1 MDLAKAAPTV
11 PDCQAAAAAAPPARP
26 AAYNTTLDHAPFE
39 TMEKYHPCPQAGIS
53 RSLMT
58 GDVKGAQ
65 VYRTIRDPLDPMC
78 LNKPYP
84 GVWLEGIVDKNQK
97 PSRTLQTNRQTSPL
111 DPNYI
116 LPSGP
121 SIMPSGEKMYWRAE
135 KLYNMCSNW
144 GQPQPTANTVT
155 YDVLRYSL
163 EKFGFYCTD
172 KEFERI
178 IQYADPFKIG
188 SVRLELDIPR
198 PLGFDVGYWGE
209 PANLG
214 QGGLVLEPVARYGRS
229 TVLWYKSY
237 T

>member
-11 PDCQAAAAAAPPARP
+11 PDCQAAAAAAAPPARP

-39 TMEKYHPCPQAGIS
+39 TMEKYYPCPQAGIS

-84 GVWLEGIVDKNQK
+84 GVWLEGIVDKSQK

-121 SIMPSGEKMYWRAE
+121 SIMPSGEKKFSDRTFNMMLATDDICGA
-135 KLYNMCSNW
+135 KPQPLYNKPCRCLHEGDPVEEIKGSKPKNGLGCGNW
-144 GQPQPTANTVT
+144 IIGDTTMT
-155 YDVLRYSL
+155 CGILISGRSSL
-163 EKFGFYCTD
+163 GL
-172 KEFERI
+172 FERESPI
-178 IQYADPFKIG
+178 HWSLYTQQ
-188 SVRLELDIPR
+188 SLWRLM
-198 PLGFDVGYWGE
+198 
-209 PANLG
+209 
-214 QGGLVLEPVARYGRS
+214 
-229 TVLWYKSY
+229 T
-237 T
+237 